1 MIVQESEVVNSTD
14 LKGIRILLN
23 QDKTIINKSQDL
35 LSIVPKCAL
44 TKSQIESLQIP
55 KLSRTMQRVG
65 KRTG

>member
-1 MIVQESEVVNSTD
+1 MIVQESEVANSSD
-14 LKGIRILLN
+14 LDGLRILLH
-23 QDKTIINKSQDL
+23 QDRTTMVKSQDF